1 MKKKRKSKKKK
12 NWELKDFIHSV
23 SQVMKE
29 QEKSNPNIK
38 HLHSRLSPEWRQ
50 VSEMIEKLL
59 HAPSEEEAQ
68 VLRESIVSK
77 GEIATRFL
85 IDFLLEI
92 KKEKNPL

>member
-1 MKKKRKSKKKK
+1 MKKKGKGS
-12 NWELKDFIHSV
+12 LKGFITSV
-23 SQVMKE
+23 SKVMKE
-29 QEKSNPNIK
+29 QEKSNPDIK

-59 HAPSEEEAQ
+59 LAPSEEERQ
-68 VLRESIVSK
+68 VLRERIVAK

-85 IDFLLEI
+85 IDFLLE